1 MWLGID
7 AKSVSIYAMANKQ
20 QPIKS
25 YQWSEL
31 TDMSY
36 RGNNFIIKHTQ
47 RLPACEYEG
56 AIEIV
61 RWAKS
66 L

>member
-20 QPIKS
+20 KAIKS

-36 RGNNFIIKHTQ
+36 RGNNFMIRLTE
-47 RLPACEYEG
+47 RLPSGEQGCT
-56 AIEIV
+56 
-61 RWAKS
+61 K
-66 L
+66 